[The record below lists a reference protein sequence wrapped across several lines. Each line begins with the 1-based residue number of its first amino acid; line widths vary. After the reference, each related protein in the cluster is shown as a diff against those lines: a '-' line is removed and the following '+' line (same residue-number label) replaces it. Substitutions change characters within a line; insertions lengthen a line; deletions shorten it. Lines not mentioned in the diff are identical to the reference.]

1 MSATAAASP
10 TPPQPNTITLP
21 FPVPAHRMLV
31 TVCTILATLMQSLD
45 STIANVALPYMQGT
59 MSASQDEINWVLTSY
74 IVAAAIMTA
83 PTGFLAARFGRTR
96 LFVTAV
102 VGFTVAS
109 ALCGLAQTL
118 DQIVIFRVLQ
128 GVFGAALVPLSQSV
142 MYELYPPEQRARAMG
157 LWTMGV
163 MMGPICGPILG
174 GWLTENYSWRWVFY
188 INVPFGVL
196 TALGLLTFL
205 KDTSQRGAAKLDW
218 IGFGALSLAIG
229 AFQMMLDRGET
240 LDWFSSREIIVE
252 ACIAGLCFYVFLVQF
267 FLAPRPFLSP
277 KLFADRNFTVGA
289 LLYAIMGLIMYAS
302 LALLAPYLQTLM
314 NYPVLTAGMVLAP
327 RGAGLMLAALICAR
341 AIGKIS
347 ARLLVGAG
355 FLIGAYALYQMT
367 LWTPDVPE
375 SSVISAGFIQG
386 ISIGF
391 LAIPINIIAFATL
404 PAAIRTEATS
414 IYSLMRNLG
423 SAIGISITG
432 ALLQTNT
439 QVNHAILAADVNPF
453 NRALQ
458 INAAA
463 HYLEPRLAARRGN
476 AQRGTDAPGRDHRLR
491 RRFQTDARPRHRR
504 HAASATNPWLTRP
517 IVLSRSRNT
526 RYPNDRR
533 IGGTHRVMP
542 AEAGIHDFLRAPSK
556 VVDVGAAPFGQS
568 FRDPV

>member
-1 MSATAAASP
+1 VSASGAS
-10 TPPQPNTITLP
+10 TITLP
-21 FPVPAHRMLV
+21 PPAFARPANRMLV
-31 TVCTILATLMQSLD
+31 TICTVLATLMQSLD

-59 MSASQDEINWVLTSY
+59 MSASQEEINWVLTSY
-74 IVAAAIMTA
+74 IIAAAIMTA

-118 DQIVIFRVLQ
+118 GQIVIFRVLQ

-196 TALGLLTFL
+196 TAIGLLTFL
-205 KDTSQRGAAKLDW
+205 RESSYGATAKFDW

-229 AFQMMLDRGET
+229 SFQMMLDRGET
-240 LDWFSSREIIVE
+240 LDWFSSREIILE
-252 ACIAGLCFYVFLVQF
+252 ACIAGVSFYIFLVQF

-277 KLFADRNFTVGA
+277 RLFADRNFTVGA
-289 LLYAIMGLIMYAS
+289 VLYAIMGLIMYAS

-314 NYPVLTAGMVLAP
+314 NYPVLTAGVVLAP
-327 RGAGLMLAALICAR
+327 RGAGLMVAALICGR
-341 AIGKIS
+341 VIGKVS
-347 ARLLVGAG
+347 ARLLVGSG
-355 FLIGAYALYQMT
+355 FMIGAYALHEMT
-367 LWTPDVPE
+367 LWTPD
-375 SSVISAGFIQG
+375 ISEWNVVTVGFVQG
-386 ISIGF
+386 LSIGF

-404 PAAIRTEATS
+404 PAAIRTEAAS

-432 ALLQTNT
+432 ALLQINT
-439 QVNHAILAADVNPF
+439 QVNHALIAADVSPF
-453 NRALQ
+453 NRALEAG
-458 INAAA
+458 AAA
-463 HYLEPRLAARRGN
+463 RWWNPGSAHGLAML
-476 AQRGTDAPGRDHRLR
+476 DHEVTR
-491 RRFQTDARPRHRR
+491 Q
-504 HAASATNPWLTRP
+504 AAIIAYVDDFKLMLVLAIIVTPLLLLTRG
-517 IVLSRSRNT
+517 S
-526 RYPNDRR
+526 
-533 IGGTHRVMP
+533 P
-542 AEAGIHDFLRAPSK
+542 AR
-556 VVDVGAAPFGQS
+556 
-568 FRDPV
+568 

>member
-1 MSATAAASP
+1 VSASAPQAPTAPQPQPQAQPGAGPIAPPAPGFP
-10 TPPQPNTITLP
+10 TPAN
-21 FPVPAHRMLV
+21 RMLV

-102 VGFTVAS
+102 VGFTIAS
-109 ALCGLAQTL
+109 ALCGLAQSL
-118 DQIVIFRVLQ
+118 GQIVIFRVLQ
-128 GVFGAALVPLSQSV
+128 GMFGAALVPLSQSV

-196 TALGLLTFL
+196 TAIGLLTFL
-205 KDTSQRGAAKLDW
+205 KENAHGGSAKLDW

-229 AFQMMLDRGET
+229 SFQMMLDRGET
-240 LDWFSSREIIVE
+240 LDWFSSREIVVE
-252 ACIAGLCFYVFLVQF
+252 AGIAGLCFYIFLVQF

-277 KLFADRNFTVGA
+277 KLFVDRNFTVGA
-289 LLYAIMGLIMYAS
+289 LLYAVMGLIMYAS

-314 NYPVLTAGMVLAP
+314 DYPVLTAGVVLAP
-327 RGAGLMLAALICAR
+327 RGAGLMLAALICGR
-341 AIGKIS
+341 VIGKTS
-347 ARLLVGAG
+347 ARLLVGIG
-355 FLIGAYALYQMT
+355 FMIGAYALHEMT
-367 LWTPDVPE
+367 LWTPDISQ
-375 SSVISAGFIQG
+375 SSIITVGFVQG
-386 ISIGF
+386 LSIGF

-404 PAAIRTEATS
+404 PSAIRTEATS

-432 ALLQTNT
+432 ALLQTNS
-439 QVNHAILAADVNPF
+439 QVNHAILAAAVNPF
-453 NRALQ
+453 NRALEMG
-458 INAAA
+458 AAA
-463 HYLEPRLAARRGN
+463 RVWRLGSIHGMAMLNQEVTR
-476 AQRGTDAPGRDHRLR
+476 Q
-491 RRFQTDARPRHRR
+491 
-504 HAASATNPWLTRP
+504 ATIIAYIDNFKLMLVLAIVVTPLLLLTRG
-517 IVLSRSRNT
+517 S
-526 RYPNDRR
+526 
-533 IGGTHRVMP
+533 P
-542 AEAGIHDFLRAPSK
+542 AR
-556 VVDVGAAPFGQS
+556 
-568 FRDPV
+568 